1 MKIKTKDQRADENN
15 EYLVTV
21 KDKKVLLGL
30 GIATLTLAFTL
41 RWYYNELQND
51 SAQLITG
58 TDGDGSANAASA
70 DQVKK
75 SSGLVESILENW

>member
-1 MKIKTKDQRADENN
+1 VVMKIKTKDQRTDENN

-41 RWYYNELQND
+41 RWYYNEL
-51 SAQLITG
+51 
-58 TDGDGSANAASA
+58 
-70 DQVKK
+70 
-75 SSGLVESILENW
+75 